1 MESFQWS
8 NNFVTGLLEVDEQH
22 HRLVDLINRF
32 GTTLGESDSIVGQEM
47 ATVFD
52 ELADYADYHF
62 KEEENLMQE
71 VGLDERHCLK
81 HRHAHTHFLEEV
93 VRLRQELPYSCL
105 AGGESL
111 LKFLTHW
118 LAYHILGTDQAMA
131 RQIKAVRSGV
141 SATSACEMHERL
153 SDGSLDPILMALDGL
168 FHQVSARN
176 RMLMELNQS
185 LEAKVIER
193 TQALSVANGELTGLV
208 RRLETEKEASNRLSR
223 ELEMVNSQLEAM
235 AMTDALTG
243 LPNRRHA
250 LARLTMEWEASLPIG
265 SPLACLMIDADGFK
279 PINDS
284 YGHAAGD
291 RVLQELAGRLRNSA
305 RTDDL
310 VCRLGGDEFF
320 VLCPNTG
327 LAGALHLA
335 ESIRQQVAALRV
347 GCGHGEWRG
356 SVSIGVA
363 ARNPELASAD
373 ALLVAADEAV
383 YRAKRGGRNRVAQ

>member
-8 NNFVTGLLEVDEQH
+8 NTFVTGLLEVDEQH

-32 GTTLGESDSIVGQEM
+32 GTILGESDTLVIHEM
-47 ATVFD
+47 ASVFD

-62 KEEENLMQE
+62 KEEETLMGTE
-71 VGLDERHCLK
+71 GLDERHVHR
-81 HRHAHTHFLEEV
+81 HRHAHTQFLEEV
-93 VRLRQELPYSCL
+93 VRLRGEFTPSCL

-131 RQIKAVRSGV
+131 RQVKAVRGGLSPER
-141 SATSACEMHERL
+141 ACDQHERL

-176 RMLMELNQS
+176 RMLLELNQS

-193 TQALSVANGELTGLV
+193 TEALSVANAELIGLV
-208 RRLETEKEASNRLSR
+208 RRLEAEREASNRLSL
-223 ELEMVNSQLEAM
+223 ELEAANGQLEAM

-250 LARLTMEWEASLPIG
+250 LVRLGVEWEASLRND
-265 SPLACLMIDADGFK
+265 SPLACMMIDADGFK
-279 PINDS
+279 PINDNF
-284 YGHAAGD
+284 GHAAGD

-320 VLCPNTG
+320 ILCANTS
-327 LAGALHLA
+327 LAGALLLA
-335 ESIRQQVAALRV
+335 ESIRHEVAALRI
-347 GCGHGEWRG
+347 GCGEGEWRG

-363 ARNPELASAD
+363 ARTGGLANPD
-373 ALLVAADEAV
+373 ALLVATDEAL
-383 YRAKRGGRNRVAQ
+383 YRAKRSGRNCVAR